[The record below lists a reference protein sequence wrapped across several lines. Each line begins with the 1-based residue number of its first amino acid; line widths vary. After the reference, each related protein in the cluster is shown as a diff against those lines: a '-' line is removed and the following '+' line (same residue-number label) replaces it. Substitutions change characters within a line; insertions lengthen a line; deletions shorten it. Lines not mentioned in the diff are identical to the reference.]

1 VTDRDDRESFE
12 PVACIGHALLSE
24 QHAMRASGVV
34 IQPAHRAT
42 GLAESA
48 KLKRSAGS
56 RLLAVSTLPRMLDRS
71 GSVK

>member
-1 VTDRDDRESFE
+1 
-12 PVACIGHALLSE
+12 
-24 QHAMRASGVV
+24 MRASGVV